1 MKGELAL
8 QKQRN
13 VKLAYGS
20 FPQQHHLNGNTEL
33 FFSLAL
39 SNKILQMATV
49 LLSTAAQRH
58 KLWLASAV
66 SREFIFGRGN
76 HICQK
81 HHTFNTVSF
90 TCLLN
95 SLCSDAANRLP
106 HGFLASVCWRTKPDA
121 E

>member
-33 FFSLAL
+33 FFSWAL

-58 KLWLASAV
+58 KLWQACAV
-66 SREFIFGRGN
+66 SKEFVFGTGN

-81 HHTFNTVSF
+81 HETFNTVH
-90 TCLLN
+90 
-95 SLCSDAANRLP
+95 LP
-106 HGFLASVCWRTKPDA
+106 FC
-121 E
+121 